1 MDINRTLLILEKR
14 GYINRKPKAIYV
26 FLLGFSY
33 LLIWYF
39 TFNFYVKYE
48 LKSLKIWILVL
59 TLITIFTFIFAIF
72 HLWVLLRIG
81 NKPKIPKAL
90 DEE

>member
-1 MDINRTLLILEKR
+1 MDLTNKLLLFEKE
-14 GYINRKPKAIYV
+14 GYINRKPKPLYV

-39 TFNFYVKYE
+39 TITFYLKYK
-48 LKSLKIWILVL
+48 LTSLNLWIFVL
-59 TLITIFTFIFAIF
+59 TIITIFTFIWAII
-72 HLWVLLRIG
+72 HLYILKLIG
-81 NKPKIPKAL
+81 NKKSLPKYL